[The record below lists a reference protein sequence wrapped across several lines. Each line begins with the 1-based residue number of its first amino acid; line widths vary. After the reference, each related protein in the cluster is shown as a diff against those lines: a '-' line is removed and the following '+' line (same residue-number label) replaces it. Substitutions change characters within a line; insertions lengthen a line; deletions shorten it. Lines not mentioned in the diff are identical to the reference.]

1 MEYNSME
8 LVFPLCWRVIN
19 RNIKNG
25 RACWS
30 FWRVS
35 VFCNTIDLTAPD
47 ITKVDIENLFGTT
60 KTKVVTELF
69 RINGGRLGY
78 YLANLIDNQYY
89 YCGETEEDLK
99 TKFLELGVGRIE
111 PNINFF

>member
-1 MEYNSME
+1 ME
-8 LVFPLCWRVIN
+8 LVFPLCWRVIH

-35 VFCNTIDLTAPD
+35 VFCNTTNLATPD
-47 ITKVDIENLFGTT
+47 ITKLDIENLFGTT
-60 KTKVVTELF
+60 KPKVVTELF

-78 YLANLIDNQYY
+78 YLANLIDNKYY

-99 TKFLELGVGRIE
+99 KKFIELGIGRSE
-111 PNINFF
+111 PNINFL